1 MGKGG
6 GGQSHE
12 QGHTIIQPPVQTT
25 PIQDLLNQIAMA
37 QAGAGSQF
45 TMSGNRP
52 IDYFSGVQVP
62 QLQFPQFGQ
71 GASMGGWGQV
81 GQQQPPPMGFGGM
94 PPPQLF
100 SSVFHGPGGIM
111 DMGQNL
117 FQNGG
122 QS

>member
-6 GGQSHE
+6 GNHE
-12 QGHTIIQPPVQTT
+12 QGHGYQIIQPPNPQL
-25 PIQDLLNQIAMA
+25 PNQDLLNAIAA
-37 QAGAGSQF
+37 ARAGAGSQYSL
-45 TMSGNRP
+45 SGNRA

-62 QLQFPQFGQ
+62 QLQMPQFGQ
-71 GASMGGWGQV
+71 GAQMGGWGQV
-81 GQQQPPPMGFGGM
+81 GQQQPMMGFGGM
-94 PPPQLF
+94 PPQQLF